1 MIKENQRLIRARET
15 DDELTCIVCP
25 IGCRMTMAPTADGE
39 IEVSGN
45 RCKRGVAYARE
56 EVQDPRRVLTG
67 TCAISGADAARLP
80 VRSSNGVPIDDLA
93 PFLKSMYELR
103 LTAPVK
109 RGTLIASDLGGT
121 GINLIATMTA
131 ELIAEETHE

>member
-1 MIKENQRLIRARET
+1 MIKENQRLIRARDTE
-15 DDELTCIVCP
+15 DELTCIVCP
-25 IGCRMTMAPTADGE
+25 IGCRMTVDRTADGE

-56 EVQDPRRVLTG
+56 EFQDPRRVVTG
-67 TCAISGADAARLP
+67 TCSVSGADSTRLP

-103 LTAPVK
+103 LTAPVR
-109 RGTLIASDLGGT
+109 RGALVASDLGGT
-121 GINLIATMTA
+121 GIDLIATMTA
-131 ELIAEETHE
+131 EETHE